1 MIDGLLDIIR
11 DEVATVSSM
20 RNWKGTVLVTGYDPK
35 KHAIK
40 GILVP
45 HEVETGWIPIG
56 SSSIGNGYGDAMGP
70 KVGDPQK
77 LDGDQ
82 FNVEFDNGDPNTPIA
97 THRIF
102 SDTDVPP
109 TVQAGEMMRR
119 HEKGQQLFFNQA
131 GDAIL
136 SRDDGSKTAHKAD
149 GSAVSAPATG
159 KIAYYGGDPD
169 DGGTFD
175 WIMTPTGPSTTAKA
189 KIG

>member
-11 DEVATVSSM
+11 DEVATVASM
-20 RNWKGTVLVTGYDPK
+20 RNWKGTVVVTGYDPI
-35 KHAIK
+35 KHAVK

-56 SSSIGNGYGDAMGP
+56 TGAIGSGYGDAIGP
-70 KVGDPQK
+70 KVGTADQ

-82 FNVEFDNGDPNTPIA
+82 FNVEFDNGDANTPIA

-102 SDTDVPP
+102 SDTDAPP
-109 TVQAGEMMRR
+109 QVQAGEMIRR
-119 HEKGQQLFFNQA
+119 HEMGQQLFFNQA

-136 SRDDGSKTAHKAD
+136 SRDDGSMMMLKASGDAVVMPKTGGTLYH
-149 GSAVSAPATG
+149 
-159 KIAYYGGDPD
+159 GGDPAK
-169 DGGTFD
+169 GGSYDFVKTVS
-175 WIMTPTGPSTTAKA
+175 GVASNVKA